1 MPAAS
6 VWVAETEM
14 VPFPRVVRSAEVR
27 TTACAEPLPVSVLVT
42 VPPPLRLKVTEMA
55 ALFSPVTVTT
65 PPAAM
70 ASADVAPLETP
81 VPRASVGAA
90 GGVVSAT
97 AVETVK
103 LKSLLSETPSF
114 LICEPLEY

>member
-14 VPFPRVVRSAEVR
+14 VPLPRVVRSPEVR

-55 ALFSPVTVTT
+55 ALFSPETVTT
-65 PPAAM
+65 PPAAV

-81 VPRASVGAA
+81 EPRASVGAPGA
-90 GGVVSAT
+90 RVSIEIDGVVPAPP
-97 AVETVK
+97 
-103 LKSLLSETPSF
+103 LLPAASV
-114 LICEPLEY
+114 